1 VIVLLVLLMLTGPLA
16 FLPDAVLS
24 AVVFM
29 ICMGLIDL
37 KGMHRIYRHRPW
49 EFWVALITAAIVVIV
64 GVEQGILTAMF
75 LSLFSHT
82 RDGYRPK
89 NLLIESD
96 AAQGWKDRPVD
107 ALVQMRP
114 GLMIYRFSHG
124 MYYANAGLLAEQV
137 TMLVK
142 KAHPGLVWFCIDA
155 GAVDDIDFTAAE
167 TLRFL
172 YTDLKACGV
181 RLVLAGLSDDARK
194 CLDRSELTSLIGAD
208 DYFSSTAQVVDAYRL
223 ETVDSGAT
231 E

>member
-1 VIVLLVLLMLTGPLA
+1 
-16 FLPDAVLS
+16 
-24 AVVFM
+24 
-29 ICMGLIDL
+29 
-37 KGMHRIYRHRPW
+37 
-49 EFWVALITAAIVVIV
+49 
-64 GVEQGILTAMF
+64 
-75 LSLFSHT
+75 
-82 RDGYRPK
+82 
-89 NLLIESD
+89 
-96 AAQGWKDRPVD
+96 
-107 ALVQMRP
+107 
-114 GLMIYRFSHG
+114 
-124 MYYANAGLLAEQV
+124 
-137 TMLVK
+137 MLVK

-208 DYFSSTAQVVDAYRL
+208 DCFSSTAQVVDAYRL